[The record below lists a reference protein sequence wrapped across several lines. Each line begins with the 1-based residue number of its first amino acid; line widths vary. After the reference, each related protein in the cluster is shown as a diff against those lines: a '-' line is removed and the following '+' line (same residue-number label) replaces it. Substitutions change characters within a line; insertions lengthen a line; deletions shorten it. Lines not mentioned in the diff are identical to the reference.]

1 MRIIIVTLSEPLDC
15 WGLLISMFTQTK
27 GVLWAPLSFLLT
39 FFFRKQ
45 SKNKIPSNA
54 EMQQFLSNF
63 YFWTTYDSFAEKHS
77 INDQD
82 WSIRFENSKGK
93 KISLGWNVRLQ
104 KIHWI
109 KNKPPLILF
118 SITTLKVP
126 LMSADIIPIYQE
138 TLNSF
143 CLPKSQI
150 VHLNPQI

>member
-1 MRIIIVTLSEPLDC
+1 MVTTEFFAY
-15 WGLLISMFTQTK
+15 I
-27 GVLWAPLSFLLT
+27 
-39 FFFRKQ
+39 FFRKQ
-45 SKNKIPSNA
+45 SKNNIRSNA
-54 EMQQFLSNF
+54 EMQQFSSNF

-126 LMSADIIPIYQE
+126 LMSADIPIYQE